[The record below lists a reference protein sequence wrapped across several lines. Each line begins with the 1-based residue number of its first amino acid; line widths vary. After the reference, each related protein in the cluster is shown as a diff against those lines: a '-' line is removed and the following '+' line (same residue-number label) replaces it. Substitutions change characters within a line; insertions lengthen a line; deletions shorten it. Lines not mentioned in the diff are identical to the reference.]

1 MSNFNLTETEREF
14 IKKFIAFWNGIDDDF
29 YLSMD
34 LFTLEKI
41 LSILG
46 SFGMNGMNNRIY
58 SRIEGFISS
67 KKSEIARVTREELDK
82 EVEKELEESKKN
94 KTQFNF
100 KR

>member
-14 IKKFIAFWNGIDDDF
+14 IRKFIVFWSGIDDGI
-29 YLSMD
+29 YESMD
-34 LFTLEKI
+34 LSTLEKI
-41 LSILG
+41 LSILE
-46 SFGMNGMNNRIY
+46 SFGINSGIYSKISEHIYNKKKEINRI
-58 SRIEGFISS
+58 
-67 KKSEIARVTREELDK
+67 VRE

>member
-14 IKKFIAFWNGIDDDF
+14 IKKFIAFWNGIDDEL
-29 YLSMD
+29 YISMD
-34 LFTLEKI
+34 LSTLEKI
-41 LSILG
+41 LSILE
-46 SFGMNGMNNRIY
+46 SFGINSGIYSKISDHIYNKKKEINRIL
-58 SRIEGFISS
+58 
-67 KKSEIARVTREELDK
+67 RE